1 MYKTKVIAV
10 VGTFILVAAMKFFAP
25 AAVLEVKEIVTADTD
40 YRAVFT
46 ELGNRV
52 AGSGEEIAVVLGI
65 SKEAEPEV
73 IPSPMPEQTEKV
85 REKKVNAIMIP
96 TLEELRGKVK
106 EKIPSAAAYLEIIK
120 EREEAKLQME
130 SAYADAVSV
139 FLSSQESFSDYE
151 VPANVSYTAEILP
164 FEYDIPVSGKAS
176 SGFGYR
182 IHPITHTVKYHYG
195 TDIAVGSGTEI
206 LAFADGIVAVSAFE
220 KGYGNYVVIEHED
233 GYKTLYAHCAKLL
246 VSAGDIV
253 EKGQAV
259 ATVGST
265 GQTTGPH
272 LHFELMYN
280 DVYLNPEF
288 YINSYG
294 GL

>member
-1 MYKTKVIAV
+1 MYKTKLVAAV
-10 VGTFILVAAMKFFAP
+10 AVFIMIAAMKFFAP
-25 AAVLEVKEIVTADTD
+25 SAVQEVKEIVTADTD

-52 AGSGEEIAVVLGI
+52 AGSGEEIAVFLGV
-65 SKEAEPEV
+65 SKTAEPEV
-73 IPSPMPEQTEKV
+73 RQNPMQEQTEQFKT
-85 REKKVNAIMIP
+85 KKVKTISIM
-96 TLEELRGKVK
+96 TLDELRGKLR
-106 EKIPSAAAYLEIIK
+106 ERIPSAVEYLNIIK
-120 EREEAKLQME
+120 EREEEKRQKE
-130 SAYADAVSV
+130 SAYAEAVSV
-139 FLSSQESFSDYE
+139 FLNSQESFADHGIPE
-151 VPANVSYTAEILP
+151 NVSYTADILP

-182 IHPITHTVKYHYG
+182 IHPIARAVKYHYG

-206 LAFADGIVAVSAFE
+206 FAFADGIVAVSAFE
-220 KGYGNYVVIEHED
+220 NGYGNYLVIEHEG
-233 GYKTLYAHCAKLL
+233 GYKTLYAHCSKLL
-246 VSAGDIV
+246 VSAGDSI

-272 LHFELMYN
+272 LHFELMHN

-294 GL
+294 GI

>member
-1 MYKTKVIAV
+1 
-10 VGTFILVAAMKFFAP
+10 
-25 AAVLEVKEIVTADTD
+25 
-40 YRAVFT
+40 
-46 ELGNRV
+46 
-52 AGSGEEIAVVLGI
+52 
-65 SKEAEPEV
+65 
-73 IPSPMPEQTEKV
+73 
-85 REKKVNAIMIP
+85 MIP

-233 GYKTLYAHCAKLL
+233 GYKTLYAHCAKLWYQQET
-246 VSAGDIV
+246 A
-253 EKGQAV
+253 
-259 ATVGST
+259 
-265 GQTTGPH
+265 
-272 LHFELMYN
+272 
-280 DVYLNPEF
+280 
-288 YINSYG
+288 
-294 GL
+294 